1 MAKKSGWVG
10 SKAFTKSDCL
20 QGSRNVSADRMP
32 MPKGKMS
39 STHVVV
45 PNPSGTGQSRLH
57 YGDAIGKG
65 KATFKNGLP
74 GEAPANFGKHG
85 KGF

>member
-20 QGSRNVSADRMP
+20 QGSRNVSAERMP
-32 MPKGKMS
+32 MPKGEMS
-39 STHVVV
+39 SKQIVSHTPGKSYDMHHAGDRIGSDKKTFS
-45 PNPSGTGQSRLH
+45 SG
-57 YGDAIGKG
+57 I
-65 KATFKNGLP
+65 P
-74 GEAPANFGKHG
+74 GEAPANHGKHG